1 MDMKT
6 TLTIENIYSM
16 LSSLSVNNKKWL
28 ADHLYEDISG
38 VQVRRRRGALSDE
51 ELEAE
56 LSGSPLLDM
65 NDYEPLTDEQFKG
78 LVHSRPIP
86 ISLEGVY
93 VSLPNSDF
101 NLLKTL
107 SKKMGWSI
115 KRQRKSGIEKAL
127 DDIKAGRV
135 FEAKSVEDLF
145 EQLET

>member
-1 MDMKT
+1 MGQITRNSTKHFAVSEKVCTFAPKKYNISNMQT
-6 TLTIENIYSM
+6 T
-16 LSSLSVNNKKWL
+16 V
-28 ADHLYEDISG
+28 
-38 VQVRRRRGALSDE
+38 
-51 ELEAE
+51 
-56 LSGSPLLDM
+56 
-65 NDYEPLTDEQFKG
+65 
-78 LVHSRPIP
+78 
-86 ISLEGVY
+86 SLEGVY

-145 EQLET
+145 EQLEK

>member
-1 MDMKT
+1 MIDDKRREIPPKIWRFHIFFEPLPPKRIKKEKMDMKT

-86 ISLEGVY
+86 ISLEKW
-93 VSLPNSDF
+93 L
-101 NLLKTL
+101 
-107 SKKMGWSI
+107 
-115 KRQRKSGIEKAL
+115 
-127 DDIKAGRV
+127 
-135 FEAKSVEDLF
+135 
-145 EQLET
+145 

>member
-1 MDMKT
+1 MKT

-101 NLLKTL
+101 NLQKTL

-115 KRQRKSGIEKAL
+115 KRQRKRGIDKAL

-145 EQLET
+145 EQLEK

>member
-1 MDMKT
+1 MKT

-115 KRQRKSGIEKAL
+115 KRQRKSGIDKAL

>member
-1 MDMKT
+1 MIDDIRREIPPKIWRFHIFFVPLPPKRIKKEKMDMKT

-86 ISLEGVY
+86 ISLEKW
-93 VSLPNSDF
+93 L
-101 NLLKTL
+101 
-107 SKKMGWSI
+107 
-115 KRQRKSGIEKAL
+115 
-127 DDIKAGRV
+127 
-135 FEAKSVEDLF
+135 
-145 EQLET
+145 